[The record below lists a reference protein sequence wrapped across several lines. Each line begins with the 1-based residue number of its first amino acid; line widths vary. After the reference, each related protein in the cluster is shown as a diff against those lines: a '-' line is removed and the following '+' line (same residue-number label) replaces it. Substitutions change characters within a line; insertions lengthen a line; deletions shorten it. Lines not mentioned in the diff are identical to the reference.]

1 MISNS
6 SEKQNPAT
14 YQKLQVHGGASSLGE
29 SKGFSASRAL
39 HILESVNGINGI
51 LPSLVHIFPPT
62 SPCEKHLFSSFTIT
76 AQIPPTQ
83 AAPMIMLKINLT

>member
-1 MISNS
+1 MISS
-6 SEKQNPAT
+6 SREKQNSTT
-14 YQKLQVHGGASSLGE
+14 YHKLQVHRGASSLGE
-29 SKGFSASRAL
+29 SKGFSASRAV
-39 HILESVNGINGI
+39 HILESVNGSNGI

-62 SPCEKHLFSSFTIT
+62 SLCEKRLFSSFTIT